1 MAGRT
6 DADYGLVPVKS
17 RVSLSS
23 RPVPPFYNKG
33 NESNLSKQDLSYLF
47 LRHCKLRVESVFV
60 SPPPSFFSNTDFTRI
75 DADASLGGRYCL
87 PDSSSLHGYK
97 SRDCVPGYSR
107 CARYCLPDR
116 QLNRQTTKQPK
127 QLNHKTTK
135 QQISQPGH
143 LHRTGYICVTG
154 QASSCY
160 PDVTLYVCAFLP
172 SFQSEEMIFTVTYHA
187 KRG

>member
-60 SPPPSFFSNTDFTRI
+60 STLRVFFRTRI
-75 DADASLGGRYCL
+75 YSIDTDASLIL
-87 PDSSSLHGYK
+87 VLSD
-97 SRDCVPGYSR
+97 
-107 CARYCLPDR
+107 
-116 QLNRQTTKQPK
+116 
-127 QLNHKTTK
+127 
-135 QQISQPGH
+135 
-143 LHRTGYICVTG
+143 
-154 QASSCY
+154 
-160 PDVTLYVCAFLP
+160 DV
-172 SFQSEEMIFTVTYHA
+172 SFVHYGLKAQRLI
-187 KRG
+187 KR